1 MSSSNLKQAILEVIV
16 YFDLFSYPLTSL
28 EIWQNLEHKATYLE
42 VYDQLLKNQWLR
54 ARVDTDCGMWFLR
67 GRESIITTRQSNYRA
82 SKQKIDKVRRFV
94 RLARFIPWIQN
105 MFACNSL
112 GFLHSRPESDIDLF
126 IVVRKGRIWSARFFA
141 VLAAKLFG
149 RPHATHS
156 KDALCL
162 SFFAVEGANME
173 KVALKQGDVYF
184 RHWLAHLLP
193 LYAKR
198 GKKHMHFRIGSFFE
212 RALKTLQLRIMPARL
227 RAMANKGTGVVITD
241 EFLKLHDHDKR
252 EYFQKEYERRVAA
265 MAA

>member
-1 MSSSNLKQAILEVIV
+1 MSSSNLNQAILEVIV

-42 VYDQLLKNQWLR
+42 VYEQLLKSQWLR
-54 ARVDTDCGMWFLR
+54 TRMSTDCGMWFLR
-67 GRESIITTRQSNYRA
+67 GRESIVITRQSNYRA
-82 SKQKIDKVRRFV
+82 SKEKIDKVRRFV
-94 RLARFIPWIQN
+94 RIARFIPWIQN
-105 MFACNSL
+105 IFACNSL

-126 IVVRKGRIWSARFFA
+126 IVVRRGRIWCARFFA
-141 VLAAKLFG
+141 VLVAKLFG
-149 RPHATHS
+149 RPHATHF
-156 KDALCL
+156 KDAVCL

-173 KVALKQGDVYF
+173 KVALAQDDVYF

-193 LYAKR
+193 LYAR
-198 GKKHMHFRIGSFFE
+198 GGKKRTHLSIGSFFE
-212 RALKTLQLRIMPARL
+212 RVLRAFQLRIMPARL

-241 EFLKLHDHDKR
+241 EFLKFHDHDRR